1 MYKEGV
7 MKLSHVLEYLAS
19 GELGNLNLAE
29 ENRLDIKKD
38 KIPIVLRAINRGLED
53 LHTRFLLRKA
63 TAFIEVVDGQQIY
76 DVVPDDF
83 IEILHIQV
91 NGKKLTN
98 TEYSLGDVNKF
109 KLNNLLGITDDVRVE
124 YKASHKKLTD
134 LDISLDTE
142 IKLPSPYMNALI
154 YFIAARLYT
163 GAVNQLDGDLNEGAA
178 YERKYQDEIVMLN
191 NQGIDVDGFYD
202 SNNNFRNRG
211 FV

>member
-1 MYKEGV
+1 
-7 MKLSHVLEYLAS
+7 MKLSHILEYLAS
-19 GELGNLNLAE
+19 GELGNLNLSE
-29 ENRLDIKKD
+29 DRINIKDD
-38 KIPIVLRAINRGLED
+38 KKVIVLRAINRGLED

-63 TAFIEVVDGQQIY
+63 TAFIDVEDGQQIY

-83 IEILHIQV
+83 IEILNIQI

-124 YKASHKKLTD
+124 YKASHKKLTE
-134 LDISLDTE
+134 LDIDLDTE

-163 GAVNQLDGDLNEGAA
+163 SAVNQMDGDLNEGVA
-178 YERKYQDEIVMLN
+178 YERKYQDELMMLN

>member
-29 ENRLDIKKD
+29 DRINIKDEK
-38 KIPIVLRAINRGLED
+38 KVIVLRAINRGLGD

-63 TAFIEVVDGQQIY
+63 VAFI
-76 DVVPDDF
+76 DVVEGEYVYEVMPEDLV
-83 IEILHIQV
+83 EILNIEV
-91 NGKKLTN
+91 NGKKLSN
-98 TEYSLGDVNKF
+98 TEYNLGDVNKF
-109 KLNNLLGITDDVRVE
+109 RVNNLLGITDDVRVE
-124 YKASHKKLTD
+124 YKATHKKLTE
-134 LDISLDTE
+134 LDINLDTE
-142 IKLPSPYMNALI
+142 IKLPSPYMNALL
-154 YFIAARLYT
+154 YFVAARLYT
-163 GAVNQLDGDLNEGAA
+163 GAVNQLDGDLNEGVS
-178 YERKYQDEIVMLN
+178 YERKYQEEIMMLN

>member
-1 MYKEGV
+1 

-29 ENRLDIKKD
+29 DRINIKDDRKV
-38 KIPIVLRAINRGLED
+38 IVLRAINRGLED

-76 DVVPDDF
+76 DVMPDDF
-83 IEILHIQV
+83 IEILHIQI

-124 YKASHKKLTD
+124 YKASHKKLTE

-154 YFIAARLYT
+154 YFVAARLYT
-163 GAVNQLDGDLNEGAA
+163 GAVNQLDGDLNEGVA
-178 YERKYQDEIVMLN
+178 YERKYQDEIMMLS